1 MNQEWIAVTDRKLC
15 GGDFLKTVQT
25 LAEQGLKTIIL
36 REKDLSE
43 DEYGALAARCME
55 ICRKAG
61 ASLTLHSYFHVARSL
76 GADKIHLPYPVF
88 LENAGKIDQHVHV
101 STSIHSP
108 EEAVE
113 AERMGAEFVIAGHI
127 FQTDCKKGVP
137 PRGLEFL
144 RETVR
149 SVSVPVY
156 AIGGISPYNI
166 ENVLKTGAA
175 GGCMMSGFMNS
186 PKMIDKL

>member
-61 ASLTLHSYFHVARSL
+61 ASLTLHSYFRVARSL

-144 RETVR
+144 KETVR

-166 ENVLKTGAA
+166 EDVLKTGAA
-175 GGCMMSGFMNS
+175 G
-186 PKMIDKL
+186 